1 MAAAQQTKGSWEFG
15 PYRLDPNARVL
26 FRGREIVPLTPK
38 VLDTLVAL
46 VEHAGQL
53 VSKEELLPSV
63 WPDSF
68 VEESNLAQ
76 NIAVL
81 RKMLGKSREDGPF
94 IETISKRGYRFV
106 AVVRAVPAV
115 EPPPASE
122 PGKTLETLAPATESE
137 SGTPPKIGRRVG
149 FIILLTMAATLICG
163 AVGFWNYRRQAA
175 APPPIRS
182 LAVLPLKNLSG
193 DAGQD
198 YLADGITE
206 LLTTELS
213 QALPLRVTSGTSAM
227 RYRDSTK
234 TLATIAAELKVDAV
248 VEGSVA
254 RSGDRLRLTVQ
265 LIQARTDRHVW
276 AETYDRT
283 LTDAMLLQEEVARA
297 VAREIKMQ
305 TPTPEKHGTQVNR
318 EAFDDFLRARYYL
331 NERNAHDVRKAV
343 DLYQKAIAEDP
354 AFALPYA
361 GLADSYNQ
369 QGTVMIGSRSPA
381 EGRKLAMAA
390 AKRALEIDPNLA
402 EAHAALAYSN
412 LYEWNWGA
420 AYEGFERAIKLNPNY
435 PFGHLWLGHYYFAR
449 GNVDRGLQEAQL
461 ACDLD
466 PLSEI
471 METQKAWLLGGA
483 RRHAEAIQIFEKV
496 LADHPNYQWALWQL
510 GSQQMATH
518 NYDAAIET
526 LKKAVEVGKGSP
538 SALGTLGQAYG
549 LAGRKGEAQEIL
561 AELTRQ
567 SHERYVPPH
576 AFVHV
581 YIGLGDKE
589 KAFEWLERSY
599 QERSNSMVWMGTTAL
614 YDPLRSDPRFES
626 LLRRVGLKPGD
637 VKR

>member
-1 MAAAQQTKGSWEFG
+1 MAEAQQTKSFWEFG
-15 PYRLDPNARVL
+15 PYRLDPSARVL
-26 FRGREIVPLTPK
+26 FRDREIVPLTPK
-38 VLDTLVAL
+38 VLDTLVVL
-46 VEHAGQL
+46 VEHAGQP
-53 VSKEELLPSV
+53 VSKEELLRSV

-81 RKMLGKSREDGPF
+81 RKMLGKSMDDGPF

-106 AVVRAVPAV
+106 PVVRAVSAVDPPA
-115 EPPPASE
+115 ASE
-122 PGKTLETLAPATESE
+122 PVERPMSVMALPPAPAT
-137 SGTPPKIGRRVG
+137 RRAGLIFTIAGV
-149 FIILLTMAATLICG
+149 LLCG
-163 AVGFWNYRRQAA
+163 AVGLWYYRRQAT

-198 YLADGITE
+198 YLADGVTE

-213 QALPLRVTSGTSAM
+213 RALPLRVTSGTSAM

-265 LIQARTDRHVW
+265 LIQARTDRHLW

-297 VAREIKMQ
+297 VAREIKVQ
-305 TPTPEKHGTQVNR
+305 TAPAEKRGTQVNR
-318 EAFDDFLRARYYL
+318 DAFDDFLRARYYL

-343 DLYQKAIAEDP
+343 DLYRKAIAEDP

-435 PFGHLWLGHYYFAR
+435 PFGHLWLAHYYFAR

-471 METQKAWLLGGA
+471 MQTQKAWLLGGA
-483 RRHAEAIQIFEKV
+483 RRHREAIQIFEKV

-510 GSQQMATH
+510 GSQQVATH
-518 NYDAAIET
+518 NFDAAIET
-526 LKKAVEVGKGSP
+526 LKKAVEVGNGSP

-549 LAGRKGEAQEIL
+549 LAGRKREAQEIL
-561 AELTRQ
+561 AELNRQ

-581 YIGLGDKE
+581 YIGLGDKD
-589 KAFEWLERSY
+589 KAFEWLEKSY
-599 QERSNSMVWMGTTAL
+599 QERSNSMVWMGTTAMF
-614 YDPLRSDPRFES
+614 DPLRSDPRFDS
-626 LLRRVGLKPGD
+626 LLRRVGLK
-637 VKR
+637 

>member
-1 MAAAQQTKGSWEFG
+1 MTGAQQTKGFWEFG
-15 PYRLDPNARVL
+15 PYRLDPTARVL

-38 VLDTLVAL
+38 VLDTLVVL
-46 VEHAGQL
+46 VEHAGQP
-53 VSKEELLPSV
+53 VSKEELMRSV

-81 RKMLGKSREDGPF
+81 RKVVGKSIDDQPF

-106 AVVRAVPAV
+106 PVVRAVPTGD
-115 EPPPASE
+115 PPPDSE
-122 PGKTLETLAPATESE
+122 PGETSAPAIVRATGSE
-137 SGTPPKIGRRVG
+137 SGTPPAIRRKTR
-149 FIILLTMAATLICG
+149 FIIGTIAAMLILG
-163 AVGFWNYRRQAA
+163 AIAFSYYRRQAA
-175 APPPIRS
+175 ASSVIRS
-182 LAVLPLKNLSG
+182 LAVLPLRNLSG

-198 YLADGITE
+198 YLADGVTE
-206 LLTTELS
+206 LLTAELS
-213 QALPLRVTSGTSAM
+213 QALPLRVTSVTSAM

-234 TLATIAAELKVDAV
+234 PLATIATELKVDAV
-248 VEGSVA
+248 VEGSVV

-265 LIQARTDRHVW
+265 LIQARTDRHLW

-283 LTDAMLLQEEVARA
+283 LTDAMLLQEEIARA
-297 VAREIKMQ
+297 VAREIKIQ
-305 TPTPEKHGTQVNR
+305 IPPAEKRGTQVNR
-318 EAFDDFLRARYYL
+318 DAFDDFLRARYYL
-331 NERNAHDVRKAV
+331 NERNAHDVRKAI

-369 QGTVMIGSRSPA
+369 QGTVMIGSRSPSD
-381 EGRKLAMAA
+381 GRKLAMAA

-435 PFGHLWLGHYYFAR
+435 PFGHLWLAHYYFAR

-461 ACDLD
+461 AYDLD

-471 METQKAWLLGGA
+471 MQTQKAWLLGSA
-483 RRHAEAIQIFEKV
+483 RRHREAIQIFEQV

-510 GSQQMATH
+510 GSQQVATRD
-518 NYDAAIET
+518 YDSAIET

-549 LAGRKGEAQEIL
+549 LAGREREAQEIL
-561 AELTRQ
+561 AELVRQ
-567 SHERYVPPH
+567 SHERYVSPH

-581 YIGLGDKE
+581 YIGLGDKD
-589 KAFEWLERSY
+589 KAFEWLEKSY
-599 QERSNSMVWMGTTAL
+599 QERSNSMVWLGSTAMF
-614 YDPLRSDPRFES
+614 DPLRSDPRFES
-626 LLRRVGLKPGD
+626 LLQRIGLKSGD
-637 VKR
+637 LKR

>member
-1 MAAAQQTKGSWEFG
+1 MAEAQQTKGFWAFG
-15 PYRLDPNARVL
+15 PYRLDTNARVL

-38 VLDTLVAL
+38 VLDTLAVL
-46 VEHAGQL
+46 VERAGQP
-53 VSKEELLPSV
+53 VSKEELLRSV

-68 VEESNLAQ
+68 VEESNLSQ

-81 RKMLGKSREDGPF
+81 RKMLGKSMEDGPF

-106 AVVRAVPAV
+106 PVVRAVSAV
-115 EPPPASE
+115 DPPPVSE
-122 PGKTLETLAPATESE
+122 PSEILSAATVPATGSE
-137 SGTPPKIGRRVG
+137 SGGRRVG
-149 FIILLTMAATLICG
+149 FIMLAISAMLICG
-163 AVGFWNYRRQAA
+163 AITFWYYRRQSA

-193 DAGQD
+193 DAAQD
-198 YLADGITE
+198 YLADGVTE

-213 QALPLRVTSGTSAM
+213 QELPLRVTSGTSAM

-234 TLATIAAELKVDAV
+234 TLATIATELNVDAV

-265 LIQARTDRHVW
+265 LIQTRTDRHLW

-305 TPTPEKHGTQVNR
+305 TPAPEKHGTQVNR

-412 LYEWNWGA
+412 LYEWNWAA
-420 AYEGFERAIKLNPNY
+420 AYEGFQRAIKLNPNY
-435 PFGHLWLGHYYFAR
+435 PFAHLWLAHYYFAR
-449 GNVDRGLQEAQL
+449 GDVDRGLQEAQL

-471 METQKAWLLGGA
+471 MLTQKAWLLGGA

-510 GSQQMATH
+510 GSQQLATH
-518 NYDAAIET
+518 NYDAAIKT
-526 LKKAVEVGKGSP
+526 LKKAVEIGKGSP

-549 LAGRKGEAQEIL
+549 QAGQKREAQEIL
-561 AELTRQ
+561 SELIRL

-581 YIGLGDKE
+581 YLGLGDKN
-589 KAFEWLERSY
+589 KAFEWLEKSY
-599 QERSNSMVWMGTTAL
+599 EERSNSMVWMRGTMF
-614 YDPLRSDPRFES
+614 DPIRSDPRFES
-626 LLRRVGLKPGD
+626 LLRRIGLRSGD
-637 VKR
+637 LK